1 MFFPFQFPAWLLA
14 SPSTL
19 RSPYCR
25 PLAGVIHTL
34 AYQSLPTS
42 IPCGEAIARRRTE
55 DRRVGLAS
63 GGTVERWR
71 RFSSRGSCT
80 RWRRIMIS
88 SRKPRRSMYITST
101 PPPGQS
107 WGGRG
112 GTWHARPPGRG
123 AGGRRSNCLRSLTG
137 LHRSP
142 PPEQFVADLPLERD
156 GFETSVPGE
165 RAYGLNLC
173 LSPYELPFSGAQL
186 LGLEGAH
193 QMKWLALAGLPRGL
207 AESGPDPV
215 AVPLGNIEQK
225 LRGDNQRGYVGRD
238 HPKLVV
244 DKSAATAVH
253 SYTCLDP

>member
-88 SRKPRRSMYITST
+88 SRKPGRSMYITST

-123 AGGRRSNCLRSLTG
+123 AGGRRSNCLRSLG
-137 LHRSP
+137 LH
-142 PPEQFVADLPLERD
+142 DL
-156 GFETSVPGE
+156 
-165 RAYGLNLC
+165 
-173 LSPYELPFSGAQL
+173 
-186 LGLEGAH
+186 
-193 QMKWLALAGLPRGL
+193 
-207 AESGPDPV
+207 
-215 AVPLGNIEQK
+215 
-225 LRGDNQRGYVGRD
+225 LRGRSRLLSGVHVDLDMRDQVATRDARDDDQR
-238 HPKLVV
+238 LN
-244 DKSAATAVH
+244 
-253 SYTCLDP
+253 